1 MQPGGVLPIR
11 SEGLGGRTARE
22 LENLPE
28 VGGKGGAQR
37 LHFKCEAEKP
47 AQIYDKILGIK
58 AFLKRKC
65 L

>member
-37 LHFKCEAEKP
+37 LHFTVRSRKP
-47 AQIYDKILGIK
+47 AQIYDKFLGIK
-58 AFLKRKC
+58 AFLMRK
-65 L
+65 

>member
-28 VGGKGGAQR
+28 VGGNGGALR
-37 LHFKCEAEKP
+37 LRFGGRSRKP
-47 AQIYDKILGIK
+47 AQIYDKILGI
-58 AFLKRKC
+58 
-65 L
+65 

>member
-28 VGGKGGAQR
+28 VGGKGGALR
-37 LHFKCEAEKP
+37 LHFTVRSRKP